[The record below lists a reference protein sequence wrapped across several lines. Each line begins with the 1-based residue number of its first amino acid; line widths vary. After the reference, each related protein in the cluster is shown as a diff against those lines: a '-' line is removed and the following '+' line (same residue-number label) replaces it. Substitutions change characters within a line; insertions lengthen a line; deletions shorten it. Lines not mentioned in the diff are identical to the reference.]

1 MDNLNELQKAL
12 LIGPKAVDDYLANV
26 GTGEF
31 ILDMSV
37 MGKGETFTKLEMAS
51 LMIAQGMLSNSVDC
65 NQGVEPWWHG
75 GFDKISKESVLLAK
89 AVLQEA
95 NK

>member
-31 ILDMSV
+31 IRDVSV

-51 LMIAQGMLSNSVDC
+51 LMIAQGMLANSPDWSEKDTSINWVAVNSV
-65 NQGVEPWWHG
+65 
-75 GFDKISKESVLLAK
+75 KYAK